1 VTVLARTQAAVRT
14 LLRGWQRRHVPESA
28 YRVDKV
34 ALRAWLPED
43 PVIVEAGAHIGADTV
58 EMATLWPRGR
68 IFAFEPVPHVYAQ
81 LESATQALANVEV
94 ARCALGE
101 ADQQMPMWLSGGA
114 SDGSSSL
121 RAPKEHIHEHPTVTF
136 GATTDVPV
144 MTLEH
149 WARQRGLDRID
160 FLWLDMQG
168 HELAALKAAGTIL
181 DTVSVIV
188 LEVFLKELYEGA
200 PLWPEVR
207 AWLEDHCFRVEA
219 ELLPWPDSGNVVMVR
234 RPAG

>member
-1 VTVLARTQAAVRT
+1 MLIRAGARRQ
-14 LLRGWQRRHVPESA
+14 VPAGA
-28 YRVDKV
+28 YQIDKE

-43 PVIVEAGAHIGADTV
+43 PVIVEAGAHIGTDTV
-58 EMATLWPRGR
+58 ELAALWPAGR
-68 IFAFEPVPHVYAQ
+68 IFAFEPVPDVFAG
-81 LESATQALANVEV
+81 LEGTTKALGNVEV
-94 ARCALGE
+94 VCAALGE
-101 ADQQMPMWLSGGA
+101 VTGPMKMWLSGGA

-121 RAPKEHIHEHPTVTF
+121 RAPKEHLAEHPTVTF
-136 GATTDVPV
+136 GATADVPV
-144 MTLEH
+144 MTLED
-149 WARQRGLDRID
+149 WAQQQGLKRID

-168 HELAALKAAGTIL
+168 HELAALSAAGAIL

-207 AWLEDHCFRVEA
+207 AWLEDHGFRVEA

-234 RPAG
+234 RSAS